1 MSFRL
6 QLPDEAKKPA
16 KKHWKQAINQAQKNF
31 EAKWKISSN
40 SSILIEPAYP
50 SQVAGLQVV
59 DYYLWAL
66 QRLYEREEDQFFK
79 PLAQKYRLIMD
90 LDDKR
95 NKGYGEWY
103 SDRNPLT
110 LEKLRGARSK

>member
-1 MSFRL
+1 
-6 QLPDEAKKPA
+6 
-16 KKHWKQAINQAQKNF
+16 
-31 EAKWKISSN
+31 
-40 SSILIEPAYP
+40 LIEPAYP

-110 LEKLRGARSK
+110 LEKLGGARSK